1 MTRWAWGRSFLT
13 PKRRLFTIAYSLFVM
28 EVGQGMDGLAIGAVS
43 PATVATKELIVRLQQ
58 RRVYKGT

>member
-1 MTRWAWGRSFLT
+1 
-13 PKRRLFTIAYSLFVM
+13 M
-28 EVGQGMDGLAIGAVS
+28 EVGQGMDGLAIGAVF